1 MNSTTGTGD
10 SILSVVSSAEIS
22 KNYLLD
28 QERFQYKNERTHKPP
43 VKVSEDPEPESELVL
58 VAAGVEDEVLVEVFF
73 DLVEEAWVVSAAAV
87 VSGAAVVAG
96 VDVEAIKVATE
107 TDEVKSSSSSSS
119 SQSS

>member
-10 SILSVVSSAEIS
+10 SILGAVSSTEIS
-22 KNYLLD
+22 RNHQLD
-28 QERFQYKNERTHKPP
+28 HVNMEDFKTKTRTHKPP

-96 VDVEAIKVATE
+96 VDVEALKVATE

-119 SQSS
+119 